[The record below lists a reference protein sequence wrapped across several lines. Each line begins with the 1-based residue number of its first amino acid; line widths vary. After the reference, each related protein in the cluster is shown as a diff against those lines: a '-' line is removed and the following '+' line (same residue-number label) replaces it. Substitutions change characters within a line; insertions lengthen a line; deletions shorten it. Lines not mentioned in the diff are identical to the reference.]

1 MHRGVLVNHS
11 ETAGGMSDM
20 SDLPIRILLVEDD
33 PGDADLTREYL
44 AEAKIALNLNVV
56 EDGIKA
62 MAYLRREGNYH
73 EAVHPDLILLDL
85 NLPKKSG
92 QEVLRDIKSDTSL
105 RRIPVVVLTTSDDD
119 EDILKSYDLGANCFV
134 TKPVG
139 LDQFAKIVK
148 SIEEF
153 WLTVVKLPRR

>member
-1 MHRGVLVNHS
+1 MINKQF
-11 ETAGGMSDM
+11 E
-20 SDLPIRILLVEDD
+20 ILLVEDD

-62 MAYLRREGNYH
+62 MAYLRQEDGYH
-73 EAVHPDLILLDL
+73 KAIRPDLILLDL

-92 QEVLRDIKSDTSL
+92 QEVLHDIKNDTNL
-105 RRIPVVVLTTSDDD
+105 RRIPVVILTTSDAD
-119 EDILKSYDLGANCFV
+119 EDILKSYDLGANCYV

-153 WLTVVKLPRR
+153 WFAVVKLPRR